1 MIHAASLKE
10 SLCGHFCAGFSV
22 NPTPTGYAIGTTFLD
37 DSGDAIS
44 FHLIESD
51 DGLRIEDDGDY
62 LSSLVARDIAID
74 QGMRGS
80 LLDDILAE
88 ADAYW
93 DRDTY
98 EIRTEPFPEKEL
110 LDRSARFISSL
121 IRVRD
126 LALLTREIIR
136 STFREDAAQAITN
149 QYSKIAAIEENGVID
164 ARMAEYP
171 VDLIIRP
178 SAKDKLA
185 RIGAVHFVTT
195 SDSLNEA
202 LLHKMEV
209 DATGRDDVCVIALLE
224 KIEGTPVSAKRI
236 QRAMNR
242 SLPMAGF
249 RGDEEAAVAMIGRT
263 LSLSH

>member
-10 SLCGHFCAGFSV
+10 GLCGHFCAGFSV
-22 NPTPTGYAIGTTFLD
+22 NPTPAGYAISTAFLD

-44 FHLIESD
+44 FHLIEGD
-51 DGLRIEDDGDY
+51 DGLHIEDDGDY
-62 LSSLVARDIAID
+62 LSELVARDIAID

-80 LLDDILAE
+80 LLDDILVE

-98 EIRTEPFPEKEL
+98 EIRTGSFPEKEM

-126 LALLTREIIR
+126 LALLTRETIR
-136 STFREDAAQAITN
+136 STFREDAAQAIT
-149 QYSKIAAIEENGVID
+149 SRFSDIAVIEENGVID

-178 SAKDKLA
+178 RAKEKFA
-185 RIGAVHFVTT
+185 RIGAVHFVTS

-202 LLHKMEV
+202 LLHKMEA

-224 KIEGTPVSAKRI
+224 QFEGTPVSGKRI
-236 QRAMNR
+236 QRALNR
-242 SLPMAGF
+242 SLPIAGF
-249 RGDEEAAVAMIGRT
+249 RGDEEAAIGMIGRT
-263 LSLSH
+263 LSLPH